1 MKRASGVII
10 FLLLLIAASAAAFFF
25 GYSPMHVPHDTV
37 GVLVSKT
44 SGVSEKPVEAGKFQ
58 WNWQLLLPTNAKIRT
73 FSAKPYSYSKVKSGE
88 LPGAEVYS
96 AMFTEKPSF
105 KYSLNFNF
113 ELKCSPKAI
122 VNLVKESDISTDSDL
137 ISKYQLIAEE
147 IADKVINKVFAQF
160 TNGSDKIS
168 VDFESIK
175 KDIIAEYENLDFSI
189 SSFNIT
195 DVKIPDI
202 NIYRTAKEMYTKH
215 MSEIQ
220 AELEKLAASQA
231 KEFSENTKS
240 ATKLEKF
247 GKVIKENPEL
257 ADLLKSSKDLSET
270 LKTIYANN

>member
-105 KYSLNFNF
+105 KYSLNFNL

-175 KDIIAEYENLDFSI
+175 NDIIAEYENLDFSI